1 MTTRTDGSG
10 VGGALKRLLV
20 GRALSTSSQEHQLL
34 PKTLALPVFS
44 SDTLSSVAYATEEM
58 MLVFI
63 TAGVAALSYRLPVAL
78 AIAALLAIVVTSYR
92 QTVKAYPR
100 GGGSYIVARENL
112 GTVPGLIAAAAIL
125 TDYVLT
131 VAVSIT
137 AGTIAITSAAPSLAD
152 HKVLIASVLVA
163 LVTAANLRGV
173 KEAGALFALPTYG
186 FVVIVG
192 ATIVTGLL
200 QCLSECHVAATAN
213 LNVEAETALTLFLLL
228 RAFSS
233 GASALTGVEAV
244 ADGVQAFRRPQAKN
258 AAATLAIMGL
268 LASVLFLGIT
278 VLSELLHVRI
288 TEEIAHSRSVLS
300 LIGEAIFGDGLWF
313 IVLQIFTA
321 GILILAANTAFQDFP
336 RLSSI
341 LARDQFMPSQ
351 FRNRGDRLVFSN
363 GVIVLAGLAIF
374 LIWLY
379 DASLTDL
386 IQLYVIGVFTAFT
399 LSQAGMVRRWFRMR
413 GAGWRWRATLNGVG
427 AAVTGIVLVVATIT
441 KFLKG
446 AYVVVIAIP
455 IIVTLF
461 LLVSKHYRRI
471 GQLLRAGN
479 LTGDVSATNS
489 FVLLVGDFG
498 PATIDAVSYLFTIRC
513 QAMTALWVGPEERFE
528 EARETW
534 RRVAPR
540 YDELAL
546 LPGGREHPVRAVL
559 RFLKQRPAAT
569 DFVTVV
575 IPEVVTSGSL
585 LQLVRHR
592 SAFLLKTSLLFQPGI
607 VVTNVP
613 LVPGE
618 THFAAGAR
626 PIERPRSE
634 VIVPVSSVQDAT
646 VRALVYAKSLQPSS
660 IQAIHMA
667 TDPEEIPKVVE
678 AWHDRRMDVPLVLVE
693 AAFRDLGP
701 PFLAEVRSRTARGD
715 TVVTVVL
722 PELVPEHWWQSLL
735 HNQSALFFKRML
747 LFEPD
752 VVVTSVPFHL
762 SAPETLRSATVGE
775 APTGPAVR

>member
-1 MTTRTDGSG
+1 M
-10 VGGALKRLLV
+10 
-20 GRALSTSSQEHQLL
+20 
-34 PKTLALPVFS
+34 
-44 SDTLSSVAYATEEM
+44 
-58 MLVFI
+58 
-63 TAGVAALSYRLPVAL
+63 
-78 AIAALLAIVVTSYR
+78 
-92 QTVKAYPR
+92 
-100 GGGSYIVARENL
+100 
-112 GTVPGLIAAAAIL
+112 
-125 TDYVLT
+125 
-131 VAVSIT
+131 
-137 AGTIAITSAAPSLAD
+137 
-152 HKVLIASVLVA
+152 
-163 LVTAANLRGV
+163 
-173 KEAGALFALPTYG
+173 
-186 FVVIVG
+186 
-192 ATIVTGLL
+192 
-200 QCLSECHVAATAN
+200 
-213 LNVEAETALTLFLLL
+213 TLFLL
-228 RAFSS
+228 
-233 GASALTGVEAV
+233 
-244 ADGVQAFRRPQAKN
+244 
-258 AAATLAIMGL
+258 I
-268 LASVLFLGIT
+268 
-278 VLSELLHVRI
+278 
-288 TEEIAHSRSVLS
+288 
-300 LIGEAIFGDGLWF
+300 
-313 IVLQIFTA
+313 
-321 GILILAANTAFQDFP
+321 
-336 RLSSI
+336 
-341 LARDQFMPSQ
+341 
-351 FRNRGDRLVFSN
+351 NR
-363 GVIVLAGLAIF
+363 
-374 LIWLY
+374 
-379 DASLTDL
+379 
-386 IQLYVIGVFTAFT
+386 
-399 LSQAGMVRRWFRMR
+399 
-413 GAGWRWRATLNGVG
+413 
-427 AAVTGIVLVVATIT
+427 
-441 KFLKG
+441 
-446 AYVVVIAIP
+446 
-455 IIVTLF
+455 
-461 LLVSKHYRRI
+461 HYRRI
-471 GQLLRAGN
+471 GRLLRAGN
-479 LTGDVSATNS
+479 LTGDVAATNS

-513 QAMTALWVGPEERFE
+513 QAMTALWVGPEERLE

-546 LPGGREHPVRAVL
+546 LPGGQEHPVRAVL
-559 RFLKQRPAAT
+559 RYLKQRPAAT

-618 THFAAGAR
+618 PHFAAGAR

-747 LFEPD
+747 LFERD

-762 SAPETLRSATVGE
+762 SAPETLRSASSDG